1 MADTAKYETTFA
13 LVDGN
18 GDGLVSVDELHRLM
32 QVVGREVSMEKA
44 AEILGRLDTD
54 GDGNVS
60 LEEFAVFMEQGAG

>member
-1 MADTAKYETTFA
+1 MADTAKYEATFA

-18 GDGLVSVDELHRLM
+18 SDGLVSVDELHRLM

-60 LEEFAVFMEQGAG
+60 LEEFAVFMEQGES